1 MVRIYQDLTLQLFG
15 NQNNMTAHIILTSK
29 NFSLLLFN
37 HNANN
42 SGVELLIRI
51 SLKKRNKGTE
61 EMRYKYW

>member
-1 MVRIYQDLTLQLFG
+1 MVCIYQDLTLQSFG
-15 NQNNMTAHIILTSK
+15 NQNNMTAHIILTFN

>member
-1 MVRIYQDLTLQLFG
+1 MVRIYQDLTR
-15 NQNNMTAHIILTSK
+15 QNNMTAHIILTFK